1 MKNLRTLTAALAL
14 AALVLAGCSSGG
26 GPSSDGGS
34 SSGAGGSGGQGGS
47 AQQSATTAGAAGATA
62 DRPSST
68 GKLRIAA
75 PRNGQIVSGSNLTL
89 KLDLT
94 GAKIVQATTTKVQP
108 DQGHVH
114 VMLDGKLISMNYQL
128 SEKLPKLKLGTH
140 LIQVEFVAADHLP
153 FDPRVLTQAAFQ
165 VNG

>member
-26 GPSSDGGS
+26 S
-34 SSGAGGSGGQGGS
+34 SSGSGGSGGQGGS
-47 AQQSATTAGAAGATA
+47 EQQSATTTPGATA

-75 PRNGQIVSGSNLTL
+75 PRNGQIVKGTNLTL

-94 GAKIVQATTTKVQP
+94 GAKIVQATTTKIQP

-114 VMLDGKLISMNYQL
+114 VMLDGKLISMNYKL
-128 SEKLPKLKLGTH
+128 SEKLPKLSLGTH

>member
-1 MKNLRTLTAALAL
+1 MKNLRTLTAAVAL

-26 GPSSDGGS
+26 S
-34 SSGAGGSGGQGGS
+34 SSGSGGQDGS
-47 AQQSATTAGAAGATA
+47 AQPSATTAPGATA
-62 DRPSST
+62 DRPGST
-68 GKLRIAA
+68 AKVSILA
-75 PRNGQIVSGSNLTL
+75 PRNGQVVNGGDNLTL
-89 KLDLT
+89 KLGLT
-94 GAKIVQATTTKVQP
+94 GAKIVQATTTKVRP

-128 SEKLPKLKLGTH
+128 SEKLPKLEPGAH
-140 LIQVEFVAADHLP
+140 QIQVEFVAADHLP

>member
-1 MKNLRTLTAALAL
+1 MKNLRSLTAALAL

-26 GPSSDGGS
+26 SPSPP
-34 SSGAGGSGGQGGS
+34 
-47 AQQSATTAGAAGATA
+47 ATTAGATA

-68 GKLRIAA
+68 GKLTILA
-75 PRNGQIVSGSNLTL
+75 PRNGQIVKGTDLTL
-89 KLDLT
+89 ELELT
-94 GAKIVQATTTKVQP
+94 GAKIVPTTTTKIQP

-114 VMLDGKLISMNYQL
+114 VMLDGKLISMNYKL
-128 SEKLPKLKLGTH
+128 SEKMPKLSPGTH
-140 LIQVEFVAADHLP
+140 LIQVEFVASDHLP

>member
-1 MKNLRTLTAALAL
+1 MKNLRSLAAALAL

-26 GPSSDGGS
+26 SPSDG
-34 SSGAGGSGGQGGS
+34 SGQPSD
-47 AQQSATTAGAAGATA
+47 TTAGANTA

-68 GKLRIAA
+68 GKLTIDA
-75 PRNGQIVSGSNLTL
+75 PRNGQTVKGTNLTL
-89 KLDLT
+89 KLDLQ
-94 GAKIVQATTTKVQP
+94 GAKVVAATTTKIQP

-114 VMLDGKLISMNYQL
+114 VMLDGKLISMNYSL
-128 SEKLPKLKLGTH
+128 SEKLPKMTVGTH
-140 LIQVEFVAADHLP
+140 LLQVEFVASDHLP